1 MNDVNYDVLDRSKDI
16 HSYFQC
22 KQMSTYVDI
31 LIMRYRAFQ
40 GTRWKRLWEDLAK
53 NVFIFI

>member
-1 MNDVNYDVLDRSKDI
+1 MNDVNYDVLGRSKDI
-16 HSYFQC
+16 HLYFQR

-40 GTRWKRLWEDLAK
+40 GTR
-53 NVFIFI
+53 